1 MLGTVLRYDYEVRD
15 EKEVAGTVPRPK
27 IPKEMLQLASHILD
41 TMAGHFDPSRF
52 KDEFEMELR
61 KLVKRKASGKPI
73 EYAERREKPSDV
85 VDLMA
90 ALRQSV
96 EGGKRS
102 APKPEGR
109 CARGAVK
116 PLANGRESPEVPNPA
131 HSSPRLPASTTKDFL
146 VTTGAPCVVTRPTAR
161 KSAVH
166 SFGVTVWSV

>member
-15 EKEVAGTVPRPK
+15 EKEVAGTVPSPK

-116 PLANGRESPEVPNPA
+116 PLANGESRLKYRTLLTPVLVSLLQRPRT
-131 HSSPRLPASTTKDFL
+131 SWSPQGHPASSRAQPHGSL
-146 VTTGAPCVVTRPTAR
+146 LSIVSG
-161 KSAVH
+161 
-166 SFGVTVWSV
+166 